1 MYKVTRDLIKKRQK
15 FSKYL
20 IEKVIVKQIGGGK
33 PNDCFGNAC
42 EMIDRTRG
50 IKITS
55 GWIVGK
61 YNKYKNST
69 EIVQH
74 FWNVDKFGNHF
85 DTTPLISSDV
95 EYVVDSDIN
104 SFGQKNYDNVDS
116 CVASS
121 LLFEDGNYVAVDIK
135 DNGNLI
141 FRKIESLDTKNLFT
155 KSTKE
160 TEIEEATACG
170 HQSIS
175 IKEYMDF
182 LISQDPSFK
191 IYA

>member
-1 MYKVTRDLIKKRQK
+1 MYKVTRDLIKKRQR

-20 IEKVIVKQIGGGK
+20 IEKVAVKQIGGGNA
-33 PNDCFGNAC
+33 NDCFGNAC

-61 YNKYKNST
+61 NNKYKNST

-85 DTTPLISSDV
+85 DTTPLIGSDV
-95 EYVVDSDIN
+95 EYVVDSEIN
-104 SFGQKNYDNVDS
+104 SYGQENYDSVDS

-121 LLFEDGNYVAVDIK
+121 LLFKDGNFLAVDITES
-135 DNGNLI
+135 GNLI
-141 FRKIESLDTKNLFT
+141 FRKIESLDTKNLFIKAT
-155 KSTKE
+155 KDTV
-160 TEIEEATACG
+160 IDEATVYDR
-170 HQSIS
+170 QSIS
-175 IKEYMDF
+175 IDEYMDF
-182 LISQDPSFK
+182 VISQDPSFK